1 MRNSKKISQ
10 IYPYSFL
17 VPGTLLYMALFILPV
32 CFTVYYSF
40 RNWDLFTSN
49 YIGFDNF
56 VNLLTDPELNIAF
69 KNTLVFAIVTT
80 IGKCVLG
87 LILAVFLNNQFKV
100 TNFLRTIF
108 FLPAVLST
116 ITVGIVF
123 SALLH
128 PEVGLINIF
137 LRSLGLGFLA
147 QDWLT
152 NIHLAIYSVSFVEIW
167 KWTGFTMVIF
177 LGALQSISREYYEAA
192 EIDGASKTKQFTN
205 ITIPLIMPAIN
216 NAVVISLIGGIG
228 VFDIV
233 AVLTNGGPG
242 NATQVFGTVIFK
254 SFGMGLQGEACAAQ
268 IIMSVLI
275 MAVSLFTYSVIRKKE
290 VTL

>member
-1 MRNSKKISQ
+1 MWTTTKKQQ
-10 IYPYSFL
+10 IYPYSL
-17 VPGTLLYMALFILPV
+17 LMPGTLLYLALFILPV
-32 CFTVYYSF
+32 CFTIFYSL

-49 YIGFDNF
+49 FIGFRNYI
-56 VNLLTDPELNIAF
+56 NLLTDPELNIAF
-69 KNTLVFAIVTT
+69 KNTMIFAILTT
-80 IGKCVLG
+80 IGKCFIG
-87 LILAVFLNNQFKV
+87 LVLAVFLNNQLKT

-123 SALLH
+123 SALMH
-128 PEVGLINIF
+128 PEVGVINVF
-137 LRSLGLGFLA
+137 LRQIGLGFLA
-147 QDWLT
+147 LEWLT
-152 NIHLAIYSVSFVEIW
+152 NTHLAIYSVSMVEIW

-177 LGALQSISREYYEAA
+177 LGALQSISKEYYEAA
-192 EIDGASKTKQFTN
+192 DIDGATKFHQFTN
-205 ITIPLIMPAIN
+205 ITIPLIIPAIN

-268 IIMSVLI
+268 VILSLLI
-275 MAVSLFTYSVIRKKE
+275 MLVSVFTYTMIRRKE
-290 VTL
+290 VAV